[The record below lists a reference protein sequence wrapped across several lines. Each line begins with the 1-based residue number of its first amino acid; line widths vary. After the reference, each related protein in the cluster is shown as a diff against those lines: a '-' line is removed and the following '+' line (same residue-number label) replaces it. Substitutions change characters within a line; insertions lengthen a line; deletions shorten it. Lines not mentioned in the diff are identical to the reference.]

1 MRLEWRNDPQM
12 NGMILWKGEYSDGM
26 TEWSR
31 IREISE
37 LRVLP
42 LFKNPPS
49 FDLIRSFQND
59 WNEVEMTRMTVEWYL
74 PIVIFI
80 LCYSKMIWNEGM
92 RWNEGVFGEGEKNEF
107 WDVCHS
113 AIIPSSFRNS
123 NTNLALDCPWNDL
136 NDTGMTEMSREWQ
149 NDNGMMGGLMLSRG
163 KGVWGSRPEAEVI
176 VEPQTPFPRD
186 SINPLPREMQK
197 IFWHGTK
204 GGLG

>member
-1 MRLEWRNDPQM
+1 
-12 NGMILWKGEYSDGM
+12 
-26 TEWSR
+26 
-31 IREISE
+31 
-37 LRVLP
+37 
-42 LFKNPPS
+42 
-49 FDLIRSFQND
+49 
-59 WNEVEMTRMTVEWYL
+59 MTRMTVEWYL

-123 NTNLALDCPWNDL
+123 KTNLALDCPWNDL

-149 NDNGMMGGLMLSRG
+149 NNNGMMGGLMLSRG

-186 SINPLPREMQK
+186 SINPLPRMTANDWKEIQY
-197 IFWHGTK
+197 IFWQMAWHRGGSGVVVYPWCQNKSIHWMMEWQKNDLNDTGMTGMSQEWQNDNEMIEWQNNDGMTK
-204 GGLG
+204 

>member
-1 MRLEWRNDPQM
+1 
-12 NGMILWKGEYSDGM
+12 
-26 TEWSR
+26 
-31 IREISE
+31 
-37 LRVLP
+37 
-42 LFKNPPS
+42 
-49 FDLIRSFQND
+49 
-59 WNEVEMTRMTVEWYL
+59 MTRMTVEWYL

-80 LCYSKMIWNEGM
+80 LCYSKMIWNDGM

-186 SINPLPREMQK
+186 SINPLPRMSWMTLEWLEWDAK
-197 IFWHGTK
+197 DILERNK
-204 GGLG
+204 GGSGVIVHPLFQNKSWCGMTYEW